1 MLMSSLVSFFKRN
14 PYFLILGVIL
24 LIAIFFRTYQAAERF
39 EFGHDGD
46 LYSWIVKDI
55 LINHHFRLIGQLTSA
70 PGIFIGGLFY
80 YTLIPFFLLTYMDPI
95 GVAGLGVVIGFL
107 TIISYYIVIT
117 KLFNRTAGLVAAF
130 LHAVLIQNIGFDRWI
145 VPTLPTKLWAIWYL
159 YTLIMI
165 SRGNF
170 SVLPILGILMGLIWH
185 IHIALVPALLA
196 VPVSLF
202 IFRKI
207 PSKKIL
213 LFSIAT
219 FFMTSLPLILFEF
232 RHNFSQTISIIQ
244 NLIIPQNGE
253 NGFPKL
259 IRVLE
264 MIAKN
269 NSVLFFSPQ
278 SIPENLQLP
287 LLILLFT
294 STFLLVKK
302 KLLKLKEILIIFT
315 WIITIVLF
323 FSVSRTPISEYY
335 FANLEIVFILF
346 VSLLITIFI
355 RYSKSAMY
363 LTLFIMVIIL
373 VRNTTF
379 FINTKPYQVG
389 YTYRKNVADYI
400 AQDAKS
406 RGFPCV
412 GITYITKLGE
422 NVGFRYF
429 FYLNKLHI
437 VHPSLDV
444 PVYNIVLPFEYSKEV
459 EKRIGVIGIIPPT
472 SIPSK
477 DIINKSCKI
486 PNTNLTDPML
496 GYVE

>member
-1 MLMSSLVSFFKRN
+1 MSHLFLYFKKR
-14 PYFLILGVIL
+14 PHLLILGFIL
-24 LIAIFFRTYQAAERF
+24 LIGLFFRSYQVVERF
-39 EFGHDGD
+39 EFAHDGD

-55 LINHHFRLIGQLTSA
+55 VVNHHPRLIGQLTSA
-70 PGIFIGGLFY
+70 PGIFIGPIFY
-80 YTLIPFFLLTYMDPI
+80 YSLIPFFFFTNMDPI
-95 GVAGLGVVIGFL
+95 GVTGFGVIIGFL
-107 TIISYYIVIT
+107 TIISYYSILT
-117 KLFNRTAGLVAAF
+117 KLFNKTSGLIAAF

-170 SVLPILGILMGLIWH
+170 SVLPILGILIGLIWH
-185 IHIALVPALLA
+185 IHIALAPALLA
-196 VPVSLF
+196 IPVSLF
-202 IFRKI
+202 ISRKI
-207 PSKKIL
+207 PSKKML

-244 NLIIPQNGE
+244 NLIIPQSGE

-259 IRVLE
+259 IKVLE

-269 NSVLFFSPQ
+269 NSVLLFSPQ
-278 SIPENLQLP
+278 SISEDLKLP
-287 LLILLFT
+287 LLILLLA
-294 STFLLVKK
+294 STFLLIKK
-302 KLLKLKEILIIFT
+302 KMLKLKEILIIFT
-315 WIITIVLF
+315 WITAIVLF
-323 FSVSRTPISEYY
+323 FSISRTPISEYY
-335 FANLEIVFILF
+335 FANLEIIFILF

-355 RYSKSAMY
+355 RYSKSALY
-363 LTLFIMVIIL
+363 LTLFILVIIL
-373 VRNTTF
+373 VRNTAF
-379 FINTKPYQVG
+379 FINMKPYQVG

-412 GITYITKLGE
+412 GITYITRLGE

-437 VHPSLDV
+437 VHPSLDI

-472 SIPSK
+472 NIPSK
-477 DIINKSCKI
+477 EVIDKSCQT
-486 PNTNLTDPML
+486 PDTNLTDPML
-496 GYVE
+496 GYVD

>member
-1 MLMSSLVSFFKRN
+1 MLTN
-14 PYFLILGVIL
+14 
-24 LIAIFFRTYQAAERF
+24 
-39 EFGHDGD
+39 
-46 LYSWIVKDI
+46 
-55 LINHHFRLIGQLTSA
+55 
-70 PGIFIGGLFY
+70 
-80 YTLIPFFLLTYMDPI
+80 MDPI
-95 GVAGLGVVIGFL
+95 GVGLLGILVGIL
-107 TIISYYIVIT
+107 TALSYYFVLS
-117 KLFNRTAGLVAAF
+117 KLFNKATGLVAAF
-130 LHAVLIQNIGFDRWI
+130 LHSVLITTVNFDRWI
-145 VPTLPTKLWAIWYL
+145 VPTLPTKLWAIWYF
-159 YTLIMI
+159 YTIFMI
-165 SRGNF
+165 ARGNF
-170 SVLPILGILMGLIWH
+170 SLLPLLGILIGLIWH

-202 IFRKI
+202 VSRKI

-213 LFSIAT
+213 LFSMTT
-219 FFMTSLPLILFEF
+219 FFITSLPLILFEF

-244 NLIIPQNGE
+244 NLIIPQSGE

-259 IRVLE
+259 IKVLG

-269 NSVLFFSPQ
+269 NSALLFSPQ
-278 SIPENLQLP
+278 SIPEDLKLP
-287 LLILLFT
+287 LLILLLT
-294 STFLLVKK
+294 SAFLLVKK

-315 WIITIVLF
+315 WIIAIVLF
-323 FSVSRTPISEYY
+323 FSISRTSISEYY
-335 FANLEIVFILF
+335 FANLEIIFILF
-346 VSLLITIFI
+346 VSLLIAIFI
-355 RYSKSAMY
+355 RHSKSALY
-363 LTLFIMVIIL
+363 LTLFILVIIL

-379 FINTKPYQVG
+379 FINMKPYQVG

-412 GITYITKLGE
+412 GITYITRLGE

-472 SIPSK
+472 SIPPK
-477 DIINKSCKI
+477 ETIQKSCSG
-486 PNTNLTDPML
+486 PNTNLTNPML
-496 GYVE
+496 GYVD